1 MCFLMYAKFLNY
13 FDFSTTY
20 KDCHRITLFLVQTII
35 LPHKYSIYRD
45 IVTTFAPRNLESM
58 EI

>member
-1 MCFLMYAKFLNY
+1 MYAKFLN
-13 FDFSTTY
+13 FLDFSTTY